1 MNRRQQNKVGV
12 HNIKGFREGRV
23 KGKGE
28 KGEKEEQRGHKKTT
42 KKRTNKRTKK
52 EEQIKKTRQTKG

>member
-12 HNIKGFREGRV
+12 HNRKGFREGRV

-28 KGEKEEQRGHKKTT
+28 KGGKGRAKRDT
-42 KKRTNKRTKK
+42 KR
-52 EEQIKKTRQTKG
+52 